1 MTGALDGIRV
11 LEFSLIVAGP
21 MCGVVLSDM
30 GADVIK
36 VEPPGGE
43 PQRKNRSVV
52 PGESKLFQ
60 ALNHGKR
67 DLVVDLD
74 RPEGREII
82 HRMMPTIDVV
92 VVNYRYGVAERL
104 GIDYETLRQ
113 LRPDL
118 IYVESTGWGS
128 RGPLAARGCSDV
140 VAQAYSGLMAADGKL
155 EEDGAP
161 AQVTATAI
169 ADYMTA
175 LASATAICGALFHRG
190 RTGEGQKIGTSLL
203 RSAIWSQAHAV
214 NREPVTDSLFADVTR
229 KKMEGVRASGG
240 SYADLIAVRT
250 GESSLGTQFALYYAG
265 YQAKDGGIIL
275 GALTPANRDAFRHVL
290 GLEGEDSDRPDYD
303 ALDPANIRKGDEF
316 KEIIRQKMRSKT
328 VVEWIEAFEAAG
340 APAAPVNF
348 PEEVREDPQVRAE
361 QLFVDL
367 VHEVTGAQSIVA
379 PVFEMSATPTRVIG
393 AAPALGRHTR
403 EILLEAGWPAADIDR
418 MAAEGTVFVRE

>member
-1 MTGALDGIRV
+1 MPGALDGVRV

-21 MCGVVLSDM
+21 MCGAVLADM

-52 PGESKLFQ
+52 PGESKWFQ
-60 ALNHGKR
+60 AFNRGKR
-67 DLVVDLD
+67 DRVVDLQ
-74 RPEGREII
+74 RPDGRDVI
-82 HRMMPTIDVV
+82 HRLMSSIDVV
-92 VVNYRYGVAERL
+92 VVNYRYGVAEKL

-161 AQVTATAI
+161 AQVSATAI
-169 ADYMTA
+169 ADYLTA

-203 RSAIWSQAHAV
+203 RSAVWGQAHNV
-214 NREPVTDSLFADVTR
+214 NREPLTDSMFADVVVG
-229 KKMEGVRASGG
+229 KMEEIRASGG
-240 SYADLIAVRT
+240 SYSDLIHMRAEQQST
-250 GESSLGTQFALYYAG
+250 GTQFALYYSG

-275 GALTPANRDAFRHVL
+275 GALTPANRDALRGAL
-290 GLEGEDSDRPDYD
+290 ELEGEDSDSPDYD
-303 ALDPANIRKGDEF
+303 ALDPENVRKGEEF
-316 KEIIRQKMRSKT
+316 KELIRQKIRSKT
-328 VVEWIEAFEAAG
+328 VADWLAIFDAAG
-340 APAAPVNF
+340 APVAPVHF
-348 PEEVREDPQVRAE
+348 PEELRGDPQIEAE
-361 QLFVDL
+361 GLFVDL
-367 VHEVTGAQSIVA
+367 VHDVTGEQSVVA
-379 PVFEMSATPTRVIG
+379 PVFEMSVTPTSVTR
-393 AAPALGRHTR
+393 AAPPLGRDTR
-403 EILLEAGWPAADIDR
+403 ELLLEAGWTPEEVDGLLSD
-418 MAAEGTVFVRE
+418 GVVHDG